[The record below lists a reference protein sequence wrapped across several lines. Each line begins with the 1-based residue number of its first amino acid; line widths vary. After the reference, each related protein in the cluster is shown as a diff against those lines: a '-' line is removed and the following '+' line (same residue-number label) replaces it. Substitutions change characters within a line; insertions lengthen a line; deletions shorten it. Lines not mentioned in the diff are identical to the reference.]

1 MLSRHHRV
9 HRWAVIAC
17 CVTAIYHT
25 PLLAQETPDEG
36 GFVKLFPR
44 DGTPEGWVVRHWADV
59 SQPPVEETAWTVRD
73 GVLHGS
79 PLRGTWLISEKEYA
93 DFELKFEFKLDPLGN
108 SGCALRAP
116 DRGDPA
122 FDGLE
127 LQMADLRYNESA
139 KPSELTGG
147 LYRAVAPIEQV
158 YRPTEWNEYHIKLV
172 GPQITVVLNGTKILD
187 LDLSTQHERVP
198 RHDGSLAP
206 PLAERPRQGHI
217 GFQEL
222 GRGDEQVQIRNARL
236 RVLKEAAP

>member
-1 MLSRHHRV
+1 MMFLSHRA
-9 HRWAVIAC
+9 HRWVILTCWMA
-17 CVTAIYHT
+17 AIQNV
-25 PLLAQETPDEG
+25 PALAEEASEE
-36 GFVKLFPR
+36 GFVQLFPR
-44 DGTPEGWVVRHWADV
+44 DGAPQGWVVRHWSDV
-59 SQPPVEETAWTVRD
+59 SQPPVEETSWTVRD

-79 PLRGTWLISEKEYA
+79 PLRGTWLISEQEYA
-93 DFELKFEFKLDPLGN
+93 DFELKFEFKLGPLGN

-116 DRGDPA
+116 GKGDPA

-187 LDLSTQHERVP
+187 LDLSTQQERVP

-206 PLAERPRQGHI
+206 PLAERPRRGHI

-222 GRGDEQVQIRNARL
+222 GRGDDQVQIRNARL
-236 RVLKEAAP
+236 RVLEENTE